1 MSDFSRKIP
10 VFLHVSKSEFPCKRR
25 FFRKIRRIVPHV
37 LKSDFLVFL
46 HAVKSDFL
54 PGRRINCQMRP
65 VLLHVLKSDFLAFC
79 RRTVLA
85 APLFRF
91 GGSAVRL
98 AVRADRLSFFV
109 RPVPGAHVQ
118 CAVPVRRH
126 AAERQNRPCG
136 GRRLLVGHIGRHL
149 GRGEQPPLPA
159 QCLPGGLQVPAGG
172 VKQRPSAVPH
182 PEGGALSGRQSLHRH
197 RPQQTARNLSGAAP
211 AGDTLPQDVRQ
222 RHQSAARMLSRHTRS
237 EGRKVKGSF
246 CWFTSPIL

>member
-10 VFLHVSKSEFPCKRR
+10 VFLHVSKSEFPRNRRVCCKM
-25 FFRKIRRIVPHV
+25 RRIVPHV
-37 LKSDFLVFL
+37 LKSDFGLLTCFFPHVTKSDFGLLNRVFL

-54 PGRRINCQMRP
+54 LGRRFDRQMRP
-65 VLLHVLKSDFLAFC
+65 AVLHVTKSDFRAFC
-79 RRTVLA
+79 RW
-85 APLFRF
+85 
-91 GGSAVRL
+91 AV
-98 AVRADRLSFFV
+98 SI
-109 RPVPGAHVQ
+109 
-118 CAVPVRRH
+118 CRH
-126 AAERQNRPCG
+126 AAERQDRPCG

-159 QCLPGGLQVPAGG
+159 QGLPGGLQVPAGG
-172 VKQRPSAVPH
+172 VKQRPPAVPQS
-182 PEGGALSGRQSLHRH
+182 EGGALSGRQGLYRH
-197 RPQQTARNLSGAAP
+197 RTQQTACHLSGAAP

>member
-10 VFLHVSKSEFPCKRR
+10 VFLHVSKSEFP
-25 FFRKIRRIVPHV
+25 RKWCVCGQMRRIVPHAV
-37 LKSDFLVFL
+37 KSDFGLLNRVFL

-54 PGRRINCQMRP
+54 LGRRFDRQMRP
-65 VLLHVLKSDFLAFC
+65 VLLHVTKSDFRAFC
-79 RRTVLA
+79 RW
-85 APLFRF
+85 
-91 GGSAVRL
+91 AV
-98 AVRADRLSFFV
+98 S
-109 RPVPGAHVQ
+109 
-118 CAVPVRRH
+118 VRRH
-126 AAERQNRPCG
+126 AAERQDRPCG

-149 GRGEQPPLPA
+149 GRGEQPPFPA
-159 QCLPGGLQVPAGG
+159 QSLPGGLQVPAGG

-182 PEGGALSGRQSLHRH
+182 PESGALSGRQSLHRH
-197 RPQQTARNLSGAAP
+197 RPQQTARHLSGAAP

>member
-10 VFLHVSKSEFPCKRR
+10 VFLHVSKSDFPRNRR
-25 FFRKIRRIVPHV
+25 FYRKMRRIVPHV
-37 LKSDFLVFL
+37 SKSDFPRNRRFCRKMRRIVPHVTKSDFRVFLHATKSDFLLGRRFDRQMCPAVL
-46 HAVKSDFL
+46 HVTKSDF
-54 PGRRINCQMRP
+54 R
-65 VLLHVLKSDFLAFC
+65 AFC
-79 RRTVLA
+79 RWTVSG
-85 APLFRF
+85 R
-91 GGSAVRL
+91 
-98 AVRADRLSFFV
+98 
-109 RPVPGAHVQ
+109 RP
-118 CAVPVRRH
+118 

-149 GRGEQPPLPA
+149 GRREQPPLPA
-159 QCLPGGLQVPAGG
+159 QSLPGGLQIPAGG

-182 PEGGALSGRQSLHRH
+182 PKSGALSGRQSLYRH
-197 RPQQTARNLSGAAP
+197 RPQQAARHLSGAAP

>member
-1 MSDFSRKIP
+1 M
-10 VFLHVSKSEFPCKRR
+10 
-25 FFRKIRRIVPHV
+25 RRIVPHV
-37 LKSDFLVFL
+37 LTSDFGLLTRLFPHVTKSDFGLLNRVFL

-54 PGRRINCQMRP
+54 LGRRINCQMRP
-65 VLLHVLKSDFLAFC
+65 VVLHVLMSDFRAFC
-79 RRTVLA
+79 R
-85 APLFRF
+85 
-91 GGSAVRL
+91 
-98 AVRADRLSFFV
+98 
-109 RPVPGAHVQ
+109 
-118 CAVPVRRH
+118 CAVSVRRH
-126 AAERQNRPCG
+126 AAERQDRPCG

-159 QCLPGGLQVPAGG
+159 QGLPGSLQVPAGG

-182 PEGGALSGRQSLHRH
+182 PEGGALSGRQGLHRH
-197 RPQQTARNLSGAAP
+197 RPQQTACHLSGAAP

>member
-1 MSDFSRKIP
+1 MTRLFPHVTKSDFSRKIP
-10 VFLHVSKSEFPCKRR
+10 VFLHVSKSEFPLRRR
-25 FFRKIRRIVPHV
+25 FIRKMRPIVPHAV
-37 LKSDFLVFL
+37 KSDFGLLTRFFPHVTKSDFLVFL

-65 VLLHVLKSDFLAFC
+65 AVLHVTKSDFLAFC
-79 RRTVLA
+79 RCTV
-85 APLFRF
+85 
-91 GGSAVRL
+91 S
-98 AVRADRLSFFV
+98 
-109 RPVPGAHVQ
+109 GALVQ
-118 CAVPVRRH
+118 CAVSVRRH
-126 AAERQNRPCG
+126 AAERQDRPCG

-159 QCLPGGLQVPAGG
+159 QGLPGGLQVPAGG

-197 RPQQTARNLSGAAP
+197 RPQQTACHLSGAAP